1 MYTNFFDDKIK
12 TYRHTN
18 THTHASIIH
27 GSLSLYEK
35 KEKKNLLPCIPK
47 NKLAFG
53 RIKKTF
59 CSQIN
64 RSIESDIVISGHHYR
79 HIAIYIFLC

>member
-35 KEKKNLLPCIPK
+35 KEKKKFLQQAKKKHNITMTMTIYWLIT
-47 NKLAFG
+47 
-53 RIKKTF
+53 REKKT
-59 CSQIN
+59 
-64 RSIESDIVISGHHYR
+64 
-79 HIAIYIFLC
+79 

>member
-1 MYTNFFDDKIK
+1 MQALFM
-12 TYRHTN
+12 
-18 THTHASIIH
+18 
-27 GSLSLYEK
+27 GLYHYMRK
-35 KEKKNLLPCIPK
+35 KRKKNLLPCIPK